1 MKWKLYNLC
10 MKKVFLLSLICLV
23 MMACG
28 SKKDASDSAEV
39 PEKKV
44 LVLYYSQTG
53 ATATVANEIKS
64 ALNADIEEVICED
77 PYDGDFGATIERSQK
92 ERENGELPVLQP
104 ITVDIQTYDV
114 IFLGYPIWFGTYAL
128 PIAALLKEENFD
140 GKVIVPFCT
149 FGSGGLESSTRDLKA
164 QLAQSEIKEGFGI
177 RNARLKYTKEE
188 VDDFLKRNGYLEG
201 EVEEL
206 PEFEDQEELT
216 EEDKA
221 AYHEA
226 CDGYPFPMG
235 TPTAVA
241 KRTTAKGKEFR
252 FTAQNQEGATST
264 VFVELRDEEGAK
276 AEFTKVIR

>member
-1 MKWKLYNLC
+1 
-10 MKKVFLLSLICLV
+10 MKKVFLLSLICLT

-28 SKKDASDSAEV
+28 SKKEASDNTDVS
-39 PEKKV
+39 EKSI

-53 ATATVANEIKS
+53 ATAAVANEIKS
-64 ALNADIEEVICED
+64 ALNADIEEVICEN
-77 PYDGDFGATIERSQK
+77 PYDGDFAATIERSQK
-92 ERENGELPVLQP
+92 ERENGELPAIQP
-104 ITVDIQTYDV
+104 IGVDIQQYDI
-114 IFLGYPIWFGTYAL
+114 IFLGYPVWFGTYAL
-128 PIAALLKEENFD
+128 PVATLLKEENFD

-149 FGSGGLESSTRDLKA
+149 FGSGGLESSTKDLKA

-177 RNARLKYTKEE
+177 RNARLKYMKEE
-188 VDDFLKRNGYLEG
+188 LDDFLKRNGYLEG
-201 EVEEL
+201 EAEEL
-206 PEFEDQEELT
+206 PDFEEQVELT

-235 TPTAVA
+235 TPTVVA

-252 FTAQNQEGATST
+252 FTAQNQDGATST
-264 VFVELRDEEGAK
+264 VFVELRDEQGAK

>member
-1 MKWKLYNLC
+1 MNWKLYNLC
-10 MKKVFLLSLICLV
+10 MKKVFFLSLICLT
-23 MMACG
+23 MIACG
-28 SKKDASDSAEV
+28 SKKDASV
-39 PEKKV
+39 PEKSV

-53 ATATVANEIKS
+53 ATAAVANEIKT
-64 ALNADIEEVICED
+64 ALNADIEEVICEN

-92 ERENGELPVLQP
+92 ERENGEMPAIKP
-104 ITVDIQTYDV
+104 IAADIQQYDI

-128 PIAALLKEENFD
+128 PIATLLKEGNFE

-149 FGSGGLESSTRDLKA
+149 FGSGGLESSTKELKA

-177 RNARLKYTKEE
+177 RNARLKYMKEE
-188 VDDFLKRNGYLEG
+188 LDDFLKRNGYVQG

-206 PEFEDQEELT
+206 PDFEEQEELT

-221 AYHEA
+221 VYHEA

-235 TPTAVA
+235 TPTSVA
-241 KRTTAKGKEFR
+241 KRTTTKGKEFR
-252 FTAQNQEGATST
+252 FTAQNQDGVTST
-264 VFVELRDEEGAK
+264 VFVELRNEQDAK

>member
-1 MKWKLYNLC
+1 
-10 MKKVFLLSLICLV
+10 MKKVFLLSLICLT

-28 SKKDASDSAEV
+28 SKKEASDNADV
-39 PEKKV
+39 PEKSI

-53 ATATVANEIKS
+53 ATAAVANEIKS
-64 ALNADIEEVICED
+64 ALNADIEEVICEN
-77 PYDGDFGATIERSQK
+77 PYNGDFGATIERSQK
-92 ERENGELPVLQP
+92 ERENGELPDIQP
-104 ITVDIQTYDV
+104 IGVDIQQYDI
-114 IFLGYPIWFGTYAL
+114 IFLGYPVWFGTYAL
-128 PIAALLKEENFD
+128 PVATLLKEENFD

-149 FGSGGLESSTRDLKA
+149 FGSGGLESSTKDLKA
-164 QLAQSEIKEGFGI
+164 HLAQSEIKEGFGI
-177 RNARLKYTKEE
+177 RNARLKYMKEE
-188 VDDFLKRNGYLEG
+188 LDDFLKRNGFLEG

-206 PEFEDQEELT
+206 PDFEEQEELT

-252 FTAQNQEGATST
+252 FTTQNQDGATST
-264 VFVELRDEEGAK
+264 VFVELRDEQGAK